1 MRLSNV
7 AKLFIAIPML
17 LVLVLTAT
25 QNVVANTDTLFVMG
39 RIPNSSDTT
48 LLSGTIA
55 PFSVTPVGTDAG
67 RFSGIDFEP
76 GTGTFFASSGDGGP
90 NAKSLFTIDT
100 GTGAATLVGPFGIGP
115 SDPPI
120 ADLAFGTDGTLYGA
134 GFTDLYEINT
144 GTGMATVVGSFV
156 PGGFSFPDGI
166 EALAVDP
173 TTGILYGMEWR
184 NSGLYTIDTSSGAAT
199 LIGTF
204 TDFSTPSLL
213 VPAGMGI
220 DSTGNFFVSIG
231 GGIGDIYSLDLDTFT
246 STLVGNAFNGSV
258 TDIAFLIPEPTGIAL
273 ALLGLTLSCS
283 CIRRKKATVRE
294 QHCDGP
300 RLTDTRRR

>member
-25 QNVVANTDTLFVMG
+25 QNVIANTDTLFVMG
-39 RIPNSSDTT
+39 RISGSPDTT
-48 LLSGTIA
+48 LFSGTIA

-76 GTGTFFASSGDGGP
+76 GTGTLFASSGNGGT
-90 NAKSLFTIDT
+90 NAKSLFTVDT
-100 GTGAATLVGPFGIGP
+100 ETGAATLVGPFGIDP
-115 SDPPI
+115 ADPPI
-120 ADLAFGTDGTLYGA
+120 ADLAFGTDGTLYGT

-144 GTGMATVVGSFV
+144 ETGTATSVGSFV
-156 PGGFSFPDGI
+156 PGFFSFPDGI

-184 NSGLYTIDTSSGAAT
+184 DAGLYTIDTSSGAAT

-204 TDFSTPSLL
+204 TDIGTDPLSTP
-213 VPAGMGI
+213 VGMGI
-220 DSTGNFFVSIG
+220 DSTGNFFVSTG
-231 GGIGDIYSLDLDTFT
+231 GGIGNGIGGDIYSLDIDTFT
-246 STLVGNAFNGSV
+246 STLVGKAFDGSV
-258 TDIAFLIPEPTGIAL
+258 TDIAFLVPEPTGIAL

-283 CIRRKKATVRE
+283 RVRRKKATVRG
-294 QHCDGP
+294 HH
-300 RLTDTRRR
+300 R